1 MRVHLLEQEISEKRG
16 KRWDLRWTLVP
27 AFHGKDGFRCPRTK
41 ASVLGKGIEEVAKR
55 TGWGP
60 EKCVTHLMCWGWGE
74 GVLLLEGGHLDGAS
88 CSFVGELGVELPV
101 TEDQSVHSIRR
112 TISLSP
118 SLASL

>member
-1 MRVHLLEQEISEKRG
+1 MLLSQV
-16 KRWDLRWTLVP
+16 TLFP
-27 AFHGKDGFRCPRTK
+27 ASHGKDGFRCPGTK
-41 ASVLGKGIEEVAKR
+41 ASVLRKGIEEVAQR

-60 EKCVTHLMCWGWGE
+60 EKCVTHLMCWGWGKKE
-74 GVLLLEGGHLDGAS
+74 LFLEEGHLYGAS

-101 TEDQSVHSIRR
+101 TVDKSVHSIRR